1 MHIVGTKIG
10 EKFMEASSPNRDILY
25 NQIEEMYGKVMYS
38 YTTQVIHA
46 GRLYRRNK
54 LLKWG
59 QLIFSAISTG
69 GIIGNLITKCDS
81 FAWIGGIFS
90 TILLVL
96 TAYFKDNEF
105 SNLHQRHLNTSNQL
119 WMIREKYLSL
129 LIDFNELGREDIVN
143 RRDELHLQLSK
154 IYEEAPLTDDKS
166 YALAQ
171 KALQENESQFF
182 SRKELNQILPI
193 LLRKGEK
200 AK

>member
-1 MHIVGTKIG
+1 MGMITHIVGTKTG
-10 EKFMEASSPNRDILY
+10 EKFMETSSPNRDILY

-59 QLIFSAISTG
+59 QLILSAISTG

-119 WMIREKYLSL
+119 WMMREKYLSL
-129 LIDFNELGREDIVN
+129 LYVLCTIPFY
-143 RRDELHLQLSK
+143 LQRSVQYFQKPVQRLCA
-154 IYEEAPLTDDKS
+154 APV
-166 YALAQ
+166 
-171 KALQENESQFF
+171 
-182 SRKELNQILPI
+182 
-193 LLRKGEK
+193 
-200 AK
+200 